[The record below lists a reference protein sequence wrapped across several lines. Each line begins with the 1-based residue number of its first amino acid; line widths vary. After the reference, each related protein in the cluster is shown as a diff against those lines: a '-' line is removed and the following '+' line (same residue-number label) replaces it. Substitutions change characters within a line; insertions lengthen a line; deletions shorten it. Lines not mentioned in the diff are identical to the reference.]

1 MTDAQLDP
9 KQAHQYF
16 SAACFND
23 VWTYLDKPERSE
35 SNVEQMIETAH
46 ASLYHWLQR
55 ADCTADNK
63 SIGYWQLSRVY
74 ATVGN
79 GPQALAYAEKALASA
94 DPEKPFMRGYG
105 HEAMARAAFVA
116 GDDELSVQH
125 IELAKAAAAEIVD
138 ANDKQALLDDL
149 ASISMGA

>member
-1 MTDAQLDP
+1 MTDTQLDQ
-9 KQAHQYF
+9 KQAHKFF

-35 SNVEQMIETAH
+35 SDVEQMIETAH

-55 ADCTADNK
+55 VDCTAYNK

-79 GPQALAYAEKALASA
+79 GPQALVYAEKALASA

-116 GDDELSVQH
+116 GDDELSSRH
-125 IELAKAAAAEIVD
+125 MELAKSAAEDIQD
-138 ANDKQALLDDL
+138 DSDQRALLDDL
-149 ASISMGA
+149 LSIG